1 MEKFYV
7 RKVMHQ
13 FVITAILVFS
23 AGAASSNDL
32 DDGIALDDRINDD
45 LKTTVNIPFILMK
58 AKGAEL
64 RSKEGIE
71 SSRPVITQG
80 QNGQGNIIIG
90 AGTKLR
96 PGTTIINSSQIKNS
110 NSISR

>member
-1 MEKFYV
+1 VVFYV
-7 RKVMHQ
+7 G
-13 FVITAILVFS
+13 IAS
-23 AGAASSNDL
+23 ADDL
-32 DDGIALDDRINDD
+32 DDGIALDGSINDD
-45 LKTTVNIPFILMK
+45 LKTTVNLPFILMK
-58 AKGAEL
+58 AKGAEM

-80 QNGQGNIIIG
+80 EGGQGNIIFG

-96 PGTTIINSSQIKNS
+96 PGTTIINSSVIKNS